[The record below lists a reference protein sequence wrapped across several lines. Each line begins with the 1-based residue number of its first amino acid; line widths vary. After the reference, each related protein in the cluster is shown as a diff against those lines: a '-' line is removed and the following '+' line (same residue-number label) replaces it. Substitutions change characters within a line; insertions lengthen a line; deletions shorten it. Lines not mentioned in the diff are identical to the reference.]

1 MHIEELFEQ
10 FDKQAYYRSFDGRIR
25 KMWETASRRTRDKG
39 HKGQMISQEKFFE
52 LASNSKEYRQ
62 LYKQWEDSGFAT
74 RLTPTLDRRD
84 ATKGYLPDN
93 LQFLTYSSNVIKGN
107 QEWKKTPWKARM
119 ISIELSNGEKVK
131 KFDSVTAAADFLN
144 VNKSTVTRAV
154 YTRKTI
160 NGWSI
165 SQLH

>member
-52 LASNSKEYRQ
+52 LASNSKEYKQ

-107 QEWKKTPWKARM
+107 QEYDKRPYEARQITVKAVKDKKTKTFK
-119 ISIELSNGEKVK
+119 SLSEV
-131 KFDSVTAAADFLN
+131 SRFLN
-144 VNKSTVTRAV
+144 VHKSTITRAIQQGKPV
-154 YTRKTI
+154 D
-160 NGWSI
+160 GWA
-165 SQLH
+165 LTTD